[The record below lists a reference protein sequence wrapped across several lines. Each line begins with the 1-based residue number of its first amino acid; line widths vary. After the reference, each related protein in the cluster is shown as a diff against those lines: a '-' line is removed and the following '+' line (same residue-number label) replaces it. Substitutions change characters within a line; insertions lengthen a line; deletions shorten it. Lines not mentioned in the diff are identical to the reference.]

1 VGHIKKILLSFLLLT
16 LFVTYQ
22 VSITMFTHVHYVNG
36 VMIAHSHPYKGT
48 HSHTASNIIVIA
60 HFAAFHSLEVDVH
73 YDFTPERPILFT
85 VEIPESIPVTAGTSA
100 GDFSAGP
107 SGRVSLKM
115 GICQNS
121 HSPHNRWWAMLPSFL
136 LLIYI

>member
-1 VGHIKKILLSFLLLT
+1 
-16 LFVTYQ
+16 
-22 VSITMFTHVHYVNG
+22 MFTHVHYVNG

-85 VEIPESIPVTAGTSA
+85 VEIPESIPVTAGTHLQVIS
-100 GDFSAGP
+100 SGP

>member
-1 VGHIKKILLSFLLLT
+1 ML
-16 LFVTYQ
+16 
-22 VSITMFTHVHYVNG
+22 NG

-85 VEIPESIPVTAGTSA
+85 VEIPESIPVTAGTHLQ
-100 GDFSAGP
+100 
-107 SGRVSLKM
+107 VISLRA
-115 GICQNS
+115 
-121 HSPHNRWWAMLPSFL
+121 PPAELA
-136 LLIYI
+136 

>member
-1 VGHIKKILLSFLLLT
+1 MGHIKKILLSFLLLT

-48 HSHTASNIIVIA
+48 HSHT
-60 HFAAFHSLEVDVH
+60 EVDVH

-85 VEIPESIPVTAGTSA
+85 VEIPESIPVTAGTHLQ
-100 GDFSAGP
+100 
-107 SGRVSLKM
+107 VISLRA
-115 GICQNS
+115 
-121 HSPHNRWWAMLPSFL
+121 PPAELA
-136 LLIYI
+136 

>member
-1 VGHIKKILLSFLLLT
+1 MGHIKKILLSFLLLT

-60 HFAAFHSLEVDVH
+60 HFRFTSLVMP
-73 YDFTPERPILFT
+73 YPMRER
-85 VEIPESIPVTAGTSA
+85 AK
-100 GDFSAGP
+100 
-107 SGRVSLKM
+107 VSLTDRK
-115 GICQNS
+115 
-121 HSPHNRWWAMLPSFL
+121 R
-136 LLIYI
+136 

>member
-1 VGHIKKILLSFLLLT
+1 MGHIKKILLSFLLLT
-16 LFVTYQ
+16 LFV
-22 VSITMFTHVHYVNG
+22 THVHYVNG

-85 VEIPESIPVTAGTSA
+85 VEIPESIPVTVGTHLQ
-100 GDFSAGP
+100 
-107 SGRVSLKM
+107 VISLRA
-115 GICQNS
+115 
-121 HSPHNRWWAMLPSFL
+121 PPAEFA
-136 LLIYI
+136 

>member
-1 VGHIKKILLSFLLLT
+1 MGHIKKILLSFLLLT

-85 VEIPESIPVTAGTSA
+85 VEIPEEYTGDGRNTSA
-100 GDFSAGP
+100 GD
-107 SGRVSLKM
+107 SLRA
-115 GICQNS
+115 
-121 HSPHNRWWAMLPSFL
+121 PPAELA
-136 LLIYI
+136 

>member
-1 VGHIKKILLSFLLLT
+1 MNKEVDLSVSCLGKVKELKYDVIIL
-16 LFVTYQ
+16 Q
-22 VSITMFTHVHYVNG
+22 MCIRDRFTHVHYVNG

-85 VEIPESIPVTAGTSA
+85 VEIPESIPVTAGTHLQ
-100 GDFSAGP
+100 
-107 SGRVSLKM
+107 VISLRA
-115 GICQNS
+115 
-121 HSPHNRWWAMLPSFL
+121 PPAELA
-136 LLIYI
+136 

>member
-1 VGHIKKILLSFLLLT
+1 MGHIKKILLSFLLLT

-73 YDFTPERPILFT
+73 YDFT
-85 VEIPESIPVTAGTSA
+85 VEIPESIPVTAGTHLQ
-100 GDFSAGP
+100 
-107 SGRVSLKM
+107 VISLRA
-115 GICQNS
+115 
-121 HSPHNRWWAMLPSFL
+121 PPAELA
-136 LLIYI
+136 

>member
-1 VGHIKKILLSFLLLT
+1 MGHIKKILLSFLLLT

-85 VEIPESIPVTAGTSA
+85 VEIPESIPVTAGTHLQVIS
-100 GDFSAGP
+100 

>member
-1 VGHIKKILLSFLLLT
+1 MGHIKKILLSFLLLT

-36 VMIAHSHPYKGT
+36 VMIAH
-48 HSHTASNIIVIA
+48 IIVIA

-85 VEIPESIPVTAGTSA
+85 VEIPESIPVTAGTHLQ
-100 GDFSAGP
+100 
-107 SGRVSLKM
+107 VISLRA
-115 GICQNS
+115 
-121 HSPHNRWWAMLPSFL
+121 PPAELA
-136 LLIYI
+136 

>member
-1 VGHIKKILLSFLLLT
+1 MGHIKKILLSFLLLT

-60 HFAAFHSLEVDVH
+60 HFASFHSLEVDVH

-85 VEIPESIPVTAGTSA
+85 VEIPESIPVTA
-100 GDFSAGP
+100 
-107 SGRVSLKM
+107 
-115 GICQNS
+115 
-121 HSPHNRWWAMLPSFL
+121 
-136 LLIYI
+136 

>member
-1 VGHIKKILLSFLLLT
+1 MGHIKKILLSFLLLT

-60 HFAAFHSLEVDVH
+60 HFASFYSLEVDVH

-85 VEIPESIPVTAGTSA
+85 GEYTGDGRNTSA

-121 HSPHNRWWAMLPSFL
+121 HSPHNRWWVMLPSFL